1 MQVFLPPYSPNL
13 NLIERLW
20 KFLRQKLINPC
31 FYRTK
36 GAFRQ
41 VVLGFFDRL
50 DEVGQQLAS
59 LFSLNFHLFQSQN
72 TL

>member
-1 MQVFLPPYSPNL
+1 MFLPSYSPNL

-20 KFLRQKLINPC
+20 KFLRQKIINPC
-31 FYRTK
+31 CYRTK

-41 VVLGFFDRL
+41 AVLGFFDRL
-50 DEVGQQLAS
+50 DEFGHDLAS
-59 LFSLNFHLFQSQN
+59 LLTLKFHLFESQP

>member
-1 MQVFLPPYSPNL
+1 MFLQSYSPNL
-13 NLIERLW
+13 NLIKRLR
-20 KFLRQKLINPC
+20 KFLRQKIINSC

-41 VVLGFFDRL
+41 AVLSFFDRL
-50 DEVGQQLAS
+50 DEFGQDPAS
-59 LFSLNFHLFQSQN
+59 LLTLNFHLFESQI